1 MLIEIAA
8 KNLAIIFKRLYTLVI
23 AKELGSNVGNSI
35 NRNSTYKNTYSIT
48 ENSIIN
54 MKNILSNHGGSNVK
68 VGNVMVVLSL
78 TANWRHFF

>member
-1 MLIEIAA
+1 MLIEIAT
-8 KNLAIIFKRLYTLVI
+8 KNVAIIFKRLYTLVI
-23 AKELGSNVGNSI
+23 AKELGSNGGNSI

-78 TANWRHFF
+78 TAKWRQFF

>member
-8 KNLAIIFKRLYTLVI
+8 KNVAIIFKRLYKLVI
-23 AKELGSNVGNSI
+23 AKELGSNGGNSI

-78 TANWRHFF
+78 TAKWRHFF